1 MKIEA
6 LQKKLKQI
14 SKAYFNDFRVQTTYG
29 DVQNLIS
36 LIKCIKADLRLNNL
50 QDVIAETKSV
60 GDESEL
66 LSQLEKKRQLGTLL
80 QALYIFSDI
89 FINVFLQEILDKR
102 DARNGTESMLKKY
115 YEKLTASE
123 QKQEKF
129 LPAFCI
135 VSYRNKIVVHQ
146 DQYRANG
153 VGMDADGKVKLI
165 TFKGPFQTSFDED
178 KIKRV
183 KELKQKYLQEIPDL
197 SQNENG
203 PTVLTTLF
211 YNVPVYQVNQFN
223 NDRDELHK
231 LIETGGCESYDNEQ
245 LVEHLDDFIN
255 TICQTHIYL
264 N

>member
-14 SKAYFNDFRVQTTYG
+14 SKTYFNDFRVQTTYG

-36 LIKCIKADLRLNNL
+36 LISCIKADVKVKDF
-50 QDVIAETKSV
+50 QDLIAETMSG

-66 LSQLEKKRQLGTLL
+66 LLQLEKKRQLGTLL

-153 VGMDADGKVKLI
+153 SGMDADGKVKLV
-165 TFKGPFQTSFDED
+165 TFKGPFQTSFDQD
-178 KIKRV
+178 KINSV
-183 KELKQKYLQEIPDL
+183 KELKQKYLQVIPDL
-197 SQNENG
+197 GQNENE

-211 YNVPVYQVNQFN
+211 YNVPVYHVSQFN
-223 NDRDELHK
+223 NDRAELQK
-231 LIETGGCESYDNEQ
+231 LIETGGCDSYDDEQ
-245 LVEHLDDFIN
+245 LVEHLDEFIN

-264 N
+264 K